1 MRHFVSFKKGT
12 TLFGK
17 LMPFSSLSRNEIQD
31 TLVEHYDQLWDK
43 IYTEPETFRIISDT
57 MLCEGIFVPFGTPC
71 KKLEDKSVSV
81 KNISDWFTKAK
92 PEPTIQNIIQ
102 QIAYH
107 FEEVA
112 EMCDAL
118 NNQKTAEALLEYK
131 AKLLSLTSAE
141 CEALWKRT
149 DKVGL
154 LDALCDQVVTV
165 AGVAQY
171 AHMNFDG
178 ALTEVNNSNWSKF
191 DENGKP
197 IIDENG
203 KILKSSNYFKPSLEQ
218 FIGNKK

>member
-17 LMPFSSLSRNEIQD
+17 LMPFSTLNRNEIQD

-43 IYTEPETFRIISDT
+43 IYTEPEAFRIISDT
-57 MLCEGIFVPFGTPC
+57 MLCEGIFVSFGTPC

-81 KNISDWFTKAK
+81 KNISDWFKKAK

-102 QIAYH
+102 QTAYH

-118 NNQKTAEALLEYK
+118 NNQKTADALLEYK
-131 AKLLSLTSAE
+131 AKLLSLTAAE

-165 AGVAQY
+165 TGIAQY
-171 AHMNFDG
+171 ANMNFDG

-197 IIDENG
+197 IIDANG

-218 FIGNKK
+218 FIGDK